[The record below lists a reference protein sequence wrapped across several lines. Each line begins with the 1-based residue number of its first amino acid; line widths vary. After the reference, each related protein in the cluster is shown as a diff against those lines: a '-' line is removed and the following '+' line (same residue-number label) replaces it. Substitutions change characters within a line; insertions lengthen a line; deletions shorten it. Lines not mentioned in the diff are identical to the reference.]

1 MKLGAEEWTYIIYIY
16 CLIVIKLIFLVTLII
31 VRFENKPSKQLETVN
46 EITKNLFMGML
57 AVLMIYLFHPKRNSD
72 VLIQGETKLML
83 FLFGVISLL
92 EVPWDYPFN
101 LIVDN
106 TNVGVTQKQFSIL
119 LGGVIIALITVILNF
134 VIN

>member
-16 CLIVIKLIFLVTLII
+16 SLILIKLIFLVTLIM
-31 VRFENKPSKQLETVN
+31 VKFETKPSKDLETVN
-46 EITKNLFMGML
+46 DITKNLFMGML

-72 VLIQGETKLML
+72 VLIQGETKLLL

-92 EVPWDYPFN
+92 EVPWNYPFN
-101 LIVDN
+101 LVVDN
-106 TNVGVTQKQFSIL
+106 SNIGVSQKQFSII
-119 LGGVIIALITVILNF
+119 LGAIIIMLISVILNF

>member
-1 MKLGAEEWTYIIYIY
+1 MKLGAEEWIYIIYIY
-16 CLIVIKLIFLVTLII
+16 SLILIKLIFLVTLIVLKI
-31 VRFENKPSKQLETVN
+31 ENKPSKQLESVN

-92 EVPWDYPFN
+92 EIPWDYPFN
-101 LIVDN
+101 FMVDN
-106 TNVGVTQKQFSIL
+106 TSVGVTQKQLSII
-119 LGGVIIALITVILNF
+119 LGGAIITLITLALHYI
-134 VIN
+134 IN